1 MALMKT
7 LQLIALSILVCA
19 CTSNRPVF
27 ANMSE
32 VELAAYNRG
41 LPVEE
46 QVYCVVEA
54 TTSTFIRKRIC
65 HTYQD
70 WILQNE
76 RAAMAIDVLNS
87 PPGGG
92 LPSTI
97 RDGPGG

>member
-7 LQLIALSILVCA
+7 LLLIALSALACA
-19 CTSNRPVF
+19 CASNGPVF
-27 ANMSE
+27 VNMSE

-70 WILQNE
+70 WFLQNE

-87 PPGGG
+87 PPAYG
-92 LPSTI
+92 LPGII